1 MPWLSKWKHPLPEE
15 DLISWTFDHCDY
27 DRDKPI
33 YIDLDTPTRTL
44 SWTQSRQ
51 LVRKLCAGFHAAG
64 LRQGDCVSIASF
76 NDIMYCIAFL
86 GIVGSGG
93 VFSGSN
99 PAYTPYEI
107 AHHVKTAKVKFVLV
121 EPELLETVL
130 EGTKGV
136 VDRKNFFIFN
146 VRGQPCPEG
155 FRSWE
160 WLLQQGE
167 SDWVRF
173 TGEEQC
179 RSTAVARLTTSG
191 TTGPPKMA
199 VQSHYN
205 ATSWYTMT
213 SEISV
218 PEWEIRNLFP
228 LPLFHVATVPAVHCG
243 PLRRGHVAY
252 IMRRFELEPFLAA
265 AENYR
270 ITVLG
275 FVPPLVIAIINS
287 PLRHKYSLKSVRRA
301 GCGAAPLD
309 RESGE
314 RLKALCADDCTF
326 TQVLGSTETT
336 GVFTCFYYPDEDDTG
351 SVGNTILPNSDVKLI
366 DDDGN
371 DITDFNIEGEMC
383 VRGPTIVPEYFENP
397 KANADSW
404 DAEGYFKTGD
414 VVYCDRE
421 TKKWYITDRKKEL
434 IKVRGFQVAPPEL
447 EGVLLYHPDI
457 VDVAVI
463 GLSAPPNSDA
473 ERPRAYVVRRP
484 GSDISEQQV
493 KALITDKLASY
504 KKLTGGV
511 LFVDEIP
518 KSASG
523 KILKRVLRD
532 EAAKEAV
539 AGVGIMRASK
549 L

>member
-1 MPWLSKWKHPLPEE
+1 M
-15 DLISWTFDHCDY
+15 
-27 DRDKPI
+27 
-33 YIDLDTPTRTL
+33 
-44 SWTQSRQ
+44 
-51 LVRKLCAGFHAAG
+51 
-64 LRQGDCVSIASF
+64 
-76 NDIMYCIAFL
+76 AFL
-86 GIVGSGG
+86 GIIGSGG

-107 AHHVKTAKVKFVLV
+107 THHVKTAKVKFILV

-130 EGTKGV
+130 EGTKGIV
-136 VDRKNFFIFN
+136 ERENIFIFN
-146 VRGQPCPEG
+146 VRGQICPAG

-173 TGEEQC
+173 TGEEKC
-179 RSTAVARLTTSG
+179 RKTAVARLTTSG

-265 AENYR
+265 VEKYK
-270 ITVLG
+270 ITLLG

-309 RESGE
+309 KDSGE

-336 GVFTCFYYPDEDDTG
+336 GVFTLFYYPDEDDTG
-351 SVGNTILPNSDVKLI
+351 SVGNTLLPNSDVK
-366 DDDGN
+366 
-371 DITDFNIEGEMC
+371 
-383 VRGPTIVPEYFENP
+383 
-397 KANADSW
+397 
-404 DAEGYFKTGD
+404 
-414 VVYCDRE
+414 
-421 TKKWYITDRKKEL
+421 
-434 IKVRGFQVAPPEL
+434 
-447 EGVLLYHPDI
+447 
-457 VDVAVI
+457 
-463 GLSAPPNSDA
+463 
-473 ERPRAYVVRRP
+473 
-484 GSDISEQQV
+484 
-493 KALITDKLASY
+493 
-504 KKLTGGV
+504 
-511 LFVDEIP
+511 
-518 KSASG
+518 
-523 KILKRVLRD
+523 
-532 EAAKEAV
+532 
-539 AGVGIMRASK
+539 
-549 L
+549 